1 MFHILWSLSNFS
13 QVLFFR
19 GTRLYWN
26 LTPTTKNFGFSH
38 CILCKKKKTTWK
50 KACGRLS
57 KSQQTQTKE
66 RVREN
71 LRGFKEGSALLH
83 FFFSSAAP
91 LFTLVA
97 THSLLTHT
105 LFIHSPASLSAW
117 TMQHSID
124 FPRDRLPVSLFKTK
138 PRYEYGL
145 FNDFYTPKTSLR
157 TSLWLITNF
166 INSIGVHWSNK
177 NFP

>member
-26 LTPTTKNFGFSH
+26 LTPTTKNFGFPTAY
-38 CILCKKKKTTWK
+38 CVKKKTTRK

-71 LRGFKEGSALLH
+71 PRGFKEGSALLH
-83 FFFSSAAP
+83 FFSSAAP

-97 THSLLTHT
+97 THSLPDPYI
-105 LFIHSPASLSAW
+105 IHSQPRFPSAW

>member
-1 MFHILWSLSNFS
+1 MIPLQFFS
-13 QVLFFR
+13 VLFFR

-26 LTPTTKNFGFSH
+26 LTPTTKNFGFPSAYVN
-38 CILCKKKKTTWK
+38 KKTTWK
-50 KACGRLS
+50 EPVAG
-57 KSQQTQTKE
+57 SQKVSRPKRKKGSE
-66 RVREN
+66 KI
-71 LRGFKEGSALLH
+71 RGFQGRVPTPSY
-83 FFFSSAAP
+83 FFFSSTVP

-97 THSLLTHT
+97 TPSLPDHT
-105 LFIHSPASLSAW
+105 LFIHCPASLSAW
-117 TMQHSID
+117 TMQHSIN

-138 PRYEYGL
+138 PRYEYDL

-157 TSLWLITNF
+157 TSLWLINNF

>member
-1 MFHILWSLSNFS
+1 MFHILLSLSNCS

-26 LTPTTKNFGFSH
+26 LTPTTKNFGFPTAY
-38 CILCKKKKTTWK
+38 CVKKKKTTWK
-50 KACGRLS
+50 KPVAG
-57 KSQQTQTKE
+57 SQKVSRHKRKNGSE
-66 RVREN
+66 KI
-71 LRGFKEGSALLH
+71 RGVLKRGPHSFI
-83 FFFSSAAP
+83 FFSSAPP

-117 TMQHSID
+117 TMQRSID

-157 TSLWLITNF
+157 TSLWLINNF

>member
-19 GTRLYWN
+19 GTRLYWD
-26 LTPTTKNFGFSH
+26 LTPTTKNFGFPTAY
-38 CILCKKKKTTWK
+38 CVKKKTTWK

-71 LRGFKEGSALLH
+71 PRGFKEGSALLH
-83 FFFSSAAP
+83 FFFPQLPRCLRLLPHTA
-91 LFTLVA
+91 F
-97 THSLLTHT
+97 LTHT

-117 TMQHSID
+117 TMQHSIN

>member
-26 LTPTTKNFGFSH
+26 LTPTTKNFGFSY
-38 CILCKKKKTTWK
+38 CILCKKKTTWK

-71 LRGFKEGSALLH
+71 PRGFKEGSALLH
-83 FFFSSAAP
+83 FFFPQLPRCLRLLPHTA
-91 LFTLVA
+91 F
-97 THSLLTHT
+97 LTHT

>member
-26 LTPTTKNFGFSH
+26 LTPTTKNFGFPTAY
-38 CILCKKKKTTWK
+38 CVKKKTTWK

-71 LRGFKEGSALLH
+71 PRGFKEGSALLH
-83 FFFSSAAP
+83 FFSSAAP

-97 THSLLTHT
+97 TQPSWP
-105 LFIHSPASLSAW
+105 IHYSFTAPLPFQHEPCNTRLIFLGTDYLS
-117 TMQHSID
+117 
-124 FPRDRLPVSLFKTK
+124 VSLKLSLDMNLVSSMTFILPK
-138 PRYEYGL
+138 PHLELVFG
-145 FNDFYTPKTSLR
+145 
-157 TSLWLITNF
+157 WLPIL
-166 INSIGVHWSNK
+166 
-177 NFP
+177 

>member
-26 LTPTTKNFGFSH
+26 PTPTTKNFGFPTAY
-38 CILCKKKKTTWK
+38 CVKKKDYLK

>member
-26 LTPTTKNFGFSH
+26 LTPTTKNFGFPTAYVN
-38 CILCKKKKTTWK
+38 KKTTWK
-50 KACGRLS
+50 EPVAGSQKVSRPKRKKGSEKIRGFQGRVPTPSYFFFPQLSRCLRLS
-57 KSQQTQTKE
+57 PHPAS
-66 RVREN
+66 
-71 LRGFKEGSALLH
+71 
-83 FFFSSAAP
+83 
-91 LFTLVA
+91 
-97 THSLLTHT
+97 LTHT

-117 TMQHSID
+117 TMQHSIN

-157 TSLWLITNF
+157 TSLWLINNF

>member
-1 MFHILWSLSNFS
+1 MVF
-13 QVLFFR
+13 
-19 GTRLYWN
+19 
-26 LTPTTKNFGFSH
+26 PTAY
-38 CILCKKKKTTWK
+38 CVKKKKLPEK
-50 KACGRLS
+50 KPVAG
-57 KSQQTQTKE
+57 SQKVSRHKRKNGSE
-66 RVREN
+66 KI
-71 LRGFKEGSALLH
+71 RGVLKKGPHSFI
-83 FFFSSAAP
+83 FFSSAAP
-91 LFTLVA
+91 LFTC
-97 THSLLTHT
+97 

-117 TMQHSID
+117 TMQHSIN

-157 TSLWLITNF
+157 TSLWLINNF

>member
-38 CILCKKKKTTWK
+38 CILCKKKDYLK
-50 KACGRLS
+50 KSLWQALK
-57 KSQQTQTKE
+57 KSADTNE
-66 RVREN
+66 RRVREN
-71 LRGFKEGSALLH
+71 PRGFKEGSALLH
-83 FFFSSAAP
+83 FFFPQLPRCLRLLPHTA
-91 LFTLVA
+91 F
-97 THSLLTHT
+97 LTHT

-117 TMQHSID
+117 TMQHSIN

-157 TSLWLITNF
+157 TSLWLINNF

>member
-26 LTPTTKNFGFSH
+26 LTPTTKNFGFPTAY
-38 CILCKKKKTTWK
+38 CVKKKTTWK

-71 LRGFKEGSALLH
+71 PRGFKEGSALLQ
-83 FFFSSAAP
+83 FFFLSCPAVYACCHTQPSWPIHYSFTAP
-91 LFTLVA
+91 LPFQHEPCNTRLIFLG
-97 THSLLTHT
+97 TDY
-105 LFIHSPASLSAW
+105 LS
-117 TMQHSID
+117 
-124 FPRDRLPVSLFKTK
+124 VSLKLSLDMNMVSSMTFILPK
-138 PRYEYGL
+138 PHLELVFG
-145 FNDFYTPKTSLR
+145 
-157 TSLWLITNF
+157 WLPIL
-166 INSIGVHWSNK
+166 
-177 NFP
+177 

>member
-26 LTPTTKNFGFSH
+26 LTPTTKNFGFPTAY
-38 CILCKKKKTTWK
+38 CVKKKRLPEK
-50 KACGRLS
+50 KPVAGSQKVSIHKRKNGSEKIRGVLKKGPHSFIFFPQLPRCLRLLPH
-57 KSQQTQTKE
+57 TA
-66 RVREN
+66 
-71 LRGFKEGSALLH
+71 F
-83 FFFSSAAP
+83 
-91 LFTLVA
+91 
-97 THSLLTHT
+97 LTHT

>member
-26 LTPTTKNFGFSH
+26 LTPTTKNFGFPTAY
-38 CILCKKKKTTWK
+38 CVKKKTTWK

-71 LRGFKEGSALLH
+71 PRGFKEGSALLH
-83 FFFSSAAP
+83 FFSSAAP

-97 THSLLTHT
+97 THSLPDPYI
-105 LFIHSPASLSAW
+105 IHSQPRFPFSMNHATLDWFSSGQITCQSL
-117 TMQHSID
+117 
-124 FPRDRLPVSLFKTK
+124 
-138 PRYEYGL
+138 
-145 FNDFYTPKTSLR
+145 
-157 TSLWLITNF
+157 
-166 INSIGVHWSNK
+166 
-177 NFP
+177 